1 MSEILDQTLECAKEI
16 LGAQALDLKIE
27 RAVVGLFFSGVKLSG
42 GACGLSYTPLKS
54 LSGAVCCPSQASAM
68 PDSGNIAGKSVRY
81 LLRDLGSAAP
91 LKKTLALAALNAL
104 GRACFDKIRAD
115 YDVKFGVDPFD
126 ELRIGRGSFSVV
138 VGALVPYI
146 KALMKNG
153 ADFKILEL
161 DKSTLKEAELPF
173 YLPASE
179 AASVVPRADN
189 VIITATT
196 LINDTLDGLLRL
208 KKSGAKLVLV
218 GPTTPLLPQALFE
231 RGVDFAGGTLVRDAD
246 AVLDIIAQTGSGYH
260 FLGKFADKITICRG

>member
-1 MSEILDQTLECAKEI
+1 
-16 LGAQALDLKIE
+16 
-27 RAVVGLFFSGVKLSG
+27 
-42 GACGLSYTPLKS
+42 
-54 LSGAVCCPSQASAM
+54 
-68 PDSGNIAGKSVRY
+68 
-81 LLRDLGSAAP
+81 
-91 LKKTLALAALNAL
+91 
-104 GRACFDKIRAD
+104 D
-115 YDVKFGVDPFD
+115 YDVKFGADPF
-126 ELRIGRGSFSVV
+126 EQLRIERGSFSVV

-146 KALMKNG
+146 KTLMKNG

-196 LINDTLDGLLRL
+196 LINDTLGGLLRL

-246 AVLDIIAQTGSGYH
+246 AVLDIIAQAGSGYH
-260 FLGKFADKITICRG
+260 FLGKFADKITICKG

>member
-16 LGAQALDLKIE
+16 LGAQALELKIE
-27 RAVVGLFFSGVKLSG
+27 RAVVGLFFSGVKLQG

-81 LLRDLGSAAP
+81 LLRDLSSAAP

-104 GRACFDKIRAD
+104 GRACFDKICAD
-115 YDVKFGVDPFD
+115 YDVKFGADPFD
-126 ELRIGRGSFSVV
+126 ELRIERGSFSVV

-146 KALMKNG
+146 KALMKKG

-196 LINDTLDGLLRL
+196 LINDTLQGLLRL
-208 KKSGAKLVLV
+208 KKAAPSSCSWGLLRRYCRRRYLSAAWTLRAARSC
-218 GPTTPLLPQALFE
+218 GMPTRYSISSHRRA
-231 RGVDFAGGTLVRDAD
+231 RG
-246 AVLDIIAQTGSGYH
+246 II
-260 FLGKFADKITICRG
+260 F

>member
-16 LGAQALDLKIE
+16 LGARVLDLKIE

-54 LSGAVCCPSQASAM
+54 LSGAVCCPSQASVM

-104 GRACFDKIRAD
+104 GRACFDKITAD
-115 YDVKFGVDPFD
+115 YDVKFGADPF
-126 ELRIGRGSFSVV
+126 EQLRIERGSFNVV

-146 KALMKNG
+146 KTLMKNG

-161 DKSTLKEAELPF
+161 DKSTLKQAELPF

-246 AVLDIIAQTGSGYH
+246 AVLDIIAQAGSGYH
-260 FLGKFADKITICRG
+260 FLGKFADKITICKG